1 LTALQCFGPLCTISG
16 RHYVE
21 YLFDVL
27 QKIGDLNFLWIEAAG
42 DLRAA
47 KARIIELQEL
57 TLGEYVVFDQHTQ
70 RVVAEVT
77 SRATS
82 A

>member
-1 LTALQCFGPLCTISG
+1 
-16 RHYVE
+16 VE
-21 YLFDVL
+21 YLFDIP

>member
-1 LTALQCFGPLCTISG
+1 
-16 RHYVE
+16 VE
-21 YLFDVL
+21 YLFDIL

-70 RVVAEVT
+70 RVVVT